1 MAQVGLKLPTMN
13 QLIATAITLAILA
26 FVVKLLPPNVQSF
39 FRISKNRQ
47 MTFEGKAN
55 PHKTRKV

>member
-1 MAQVGLKLPTMN
+1 MANVGIKLPTVN

-39 FRISKNRQ
+39 FRI
-47 MTFEGKAN
+47 
-55 PHKTRKV
+55 

>member
-1 MAQVGLKLPTMN
+1 MAQVGLKLPTVN

-39 FRISKNRQ
+39 FRI
-47 MTFEGKAN
+47 
-55 PHKTRKV
+55 